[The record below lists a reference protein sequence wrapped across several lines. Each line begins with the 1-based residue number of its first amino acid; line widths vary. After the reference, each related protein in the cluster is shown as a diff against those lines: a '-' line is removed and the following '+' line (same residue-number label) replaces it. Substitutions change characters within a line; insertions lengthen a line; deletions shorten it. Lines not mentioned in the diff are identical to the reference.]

1 MRYDIRKAT
10 VTAMQSLGRGTECI
24 KILLLLVH
32 TWLCLNLQ
40 TLRTDTCRLLGIA
53 RADSRGEDAE

>member
-1 MRYDIRKAT
+1 MTYDITKPSAPK
-10 VTAMQSLGRGTECI
+10 MQSLGRGTECI

-40 TLRTDTCRLLGIA
+40 TLRTDTCRLLDAA
-53 RADSRGEDAE
+53 RADSRCEDAE